1 MRPTDKATAVSR
13 SVQSFAIIKNTGNF
27 VVGRFHATASMFT
40 VALSAPQT
48 PLLRFL
54 FLGEG
59 AAVHRLSET
68 DNPSS
73 NCPSKLTADCS
84 FKIKAIPFSKEDV
97 LITYLTRII
106 KRITRLT

>member
-59 AAVHRLSET
+59 AAVHRLSG
-68 DNPSS
+68 NG
-73 NCPSKLTADCS
+73 
-84 FKIKAIPFSKEDV
+84 
-97 LITYLTRII
+97 
-106 KRITRLT
+106 